1 MSVCVCVCLPVSA
14 SLCVTHG
21 VGTETAVCSGL
32 WFGLLAVQDVL
43 DQLLHTQ
50 VHRGAHMGAQRPLHA
65 VDWTQ
70 SEMRTCAERG
80 GARVTFTGFS

>member
-1 MSVCVCVCLPVSA
+1 VSVCRPEYVCVCMFLVSA
-14 SLCVTHG
+14 WECLCVTQG

-50 VHRGAHMGAQRPLHA
+50 VHGGAHMGAQRPLHA

-70 SEMRTCAERG
+70 G
-80 GARVTFTGFS
+80 